1 MMMRP
6 NDAPP
11 EEKLLLRTQSK
22 RASITEA
29 LASTLVGFGIAL
41 AMQYVLWAAY
51 DIKATA
57 SQTINVT
64 LWMTLVSVIRGY
76 VLRRLWNTEWWKH
89 FKRKKIDMPAPEIR
103 NAHRLGIEMA
113 NMSHAQKSEIN
124 PRLLKSLDN
133 ELGRVLRGGKLK

>member
-1 MMMRP
+1 MTRP
-6 NDAPP
+6 TNAQAK
-11 EEKLLLRTQSK
+11 EELLLRVQSK

-29 LASTLVGFGIAL
+29 LASTLVGFCIAL

-57 SQTINVT
+57 SQTLNVT

-89 FKRKKIDMPAPEIR
+89 FRRKKIEVSIDER
-103 NAHRLGIEMA
+103 QRTVEELGTEMLGL
-113 NMSHAQKSEIN
+113 SREQKRDFN
-124 PRLLKSLDN
+124 RRLLKYIDN
-133 ELGRVLRGGKLK
+133 ELARVLYGLKR

>member
-1 MMMRP
+1 MMQT

-11 EEKLLLRTQSK
+11 ETKLLLRTQSK

-51 DIKATA
+51 DIKATT

-64 LWMTLVSVIRGY
+64 L
-76 VLRRLWNTEWWKH
+76 RRSAT
-89 FKRKKIDMPAPEIR
+89 R
-103 NAHRLGIEMA
+103 IE
-113 NMSHAQKSEIN
+113 SQ
-124 PRLLKSLDN
+124 LKWLT
-133 ELGRVLRGGKLK
+133 